1 MYTNNPSHRHA
12 FCLIR
17 SMLVV
22 SALSLM
28 CSCDQGGSESKTSG
42 TQDQGTKPVAS
53 SLTSATGTKASA
65 AEKSQKSMPSR
76 NGGAMFYMPQ
86 PRVDFGAVAD
96 YETRQAMVRFVNTGD
111 QVLEVTRVQPTC
123 GCTTTALK
131 QKLFAPGEGAEIEMT
146 FKPKGSGKQTK
157 LVKVYTN
164 DATNP
169 VQTISINAVVTSTV
183 SYTPKSLSFG
193 VIPLKSGSAKTVVL
207 TSENDSYK
215 PTTVRVSGNLSKY
228 ADAKIIKTTAP
239 GARTHSWKVEVV
251 TKPDLPWGWHT
262 GSLQIIGSVMNPETG
277 ENRSKTVTVGMNAN
291 VQGTLRA
298 SDTMFRL
305 MILGTNQQFTK
316 TIQMYRENGA
326 PFTIESATVV
336 NGKPENMAVTVIP
349 AGEKNGSG
357 YELILTGTTGLVN
370 GSILGQV
377 EVKTDVAGEEN
388 VKIGIVGS
396 IRNK

>member
-1 MYTNNPSHRHA
+1 MSPNKSSHRPVRS
-12 FCLIR
+12 LIR
-17 SMLVV
+17 SMLAMTLV
-22 SALSLM
+22 SVM
-28 CSCDQGGSESKTSG
+28 CSCDQGGAGSKDASNGKAT
-42 TQDQGTKPVAS
+42 TKPAS
-53 SLTSATGTKASA
+53 TTSTAADETSATT
-65 AEKSQKSMPSR
+65 QKPLPSR
-76 NGGAMFYMPQ
+76 NGGAMFHMPQ
-86 PRVDFGAVAD
+86 PRVEFGSVAD
-96 YETRQAMVRFVNTGD
+96 YETRLAKVTFINTGD

-123 GCTTTALK
+123 GCTTTALE
-131 QKLFAPGEGAEIEMT
+131 QKLFAPGEGSEIELT

-169 VQTISINAVVTSTV
+169 VQTISINATVTSTV
-183 SYTPKSLSFG
+183 KYTPKSLSFG
-193 VIPLKSGSAKTVVL
+193 VIPLKNGAAKSVVL
-207 TSENDSYK
+207 TSEDDSYN

-228 ADAKIIKTTAP
+228 ADATITKTTVP
-239 GARTHSWKVEVV
+239 GSSIQSWKVEVV

-262 GSLQIIGSVMNPETG
+262 GSLQIIGTVKNPKTG
-277 ENRSKTVTVGMNAN
+277 ENRNKTVTVGMNAN

-316 TIQMYRENGA
+316 RIQMYREDGK
-326 PFTIESATVV
+326 PFELNSATVV
-336 NGKPENMAVTVIP
+336 DGKPANMSVSVVP

-357 YELILTGTTGLVN
+357 YELILTGTTGVEN

-377 EVKTDVAGEEN
+377 EISTDVPGEEN

-396 IRNK
+396 IRKK

>member
-1 MYTNNPSHRHA
+1 
-12 FCLIR
+12 
-17 SMLVV
+17 MLAITLV
-22 SALSLM
+22 SVM
-28 CSCDQGGSESKTSG
+28 CSCDQGVPKEPGTTDTASKPSSTTSTVANESKTT
-42 TQDQGTKPVAS
+42 TQKP
-53 SLTSATGTKASA
+53 LPT
-65 AEKSQKSMPSR
+65 R

-86 PRVDFGAVAD
+86 PRIEFGSVAD
-96 YETRQAMVRFVNTGD
+96 YETRLAKVTFVNTGD

-131 QKLFAPGEGAEIEMT
+131 QKLFAPGEGSEIELT

-169 VQTISINAVVTSTV
+169 VQTISINATVTSTV
-183 SYTPKSLSFG
+183 NHTPKSLSFG
-193 VIPLKSGSAKTVVL
+193 VIPLQSGSAKSVSL
-207 TSENDSYK
+207 TSEDESYK

-228 ADAKIIKTTAP
+228 ADATIIKTTVP
-239 GARTHSWKVEVV
+239 GSIIQSWKVEVV

-262 GSLQIIGSVMNPETG
+262 GSLQIIGTVMNPKTG

-316 TIQMYRENGA
+316 RIQMYREDGK
-326 PFTIESATVV
+326 PFELKSATVV
-336 NGKPENMAVTVIP
+336 NGKPANMSVSIVP

-357 YELILTGTTGLVN
+357 YELILTGTTGTEN
-370 GSILGQV
+370 GSILGRV
-377 EVKTDVAGEEN
+377 EISTDVPGEEN
-388 VKIGIVGS
+388 VEIGIVGS
-396 IRNK
+396 IRKK